1 MKALS
6 FYVISLLVFA
16 IGFFTIVK
24 YGSQLAVKPLAVSV
38 VNVSNSI
45 AVDHVSGNNNYQQL
59 LRNIHQPLSI
69 LLLQMLSI
77 IVVSRLF
84 GYLLQ
89 RVNQPSVIGEIIA
102 GIVLGPSLMGWV
114 FPEAS
119 HFLFSPESVKSLQF
133 ISQIGLVFFMFTIGM
148 ELDFKL
154 LKGRASDAVVVSHAS
169 IIVPFFL
176 GMLLSYFIYTDFAPV
191 GVKFLPFSLFMGI
204 AMSITAFPVLAR
216 IIKERNLNG
225 TPLGTLAITCAAAD
239 DVTAWCV
246 LALVVAIAQAGTI
259 SSAVITISLSFAFVM
274 LMFFVV
280 RPFLLRIRETKT
292 ERHSI
297 VIAFLVLLTSAYC
310 TEIIGI
316 HALFG
321 AFIAGII
328 MPDMDGLKHQ
338 LNEKIEDV
346 SLIVLM
352 PVFFACTGLNTQI
365 GLLNTSYMWIVFGFI
380 LLVAV
385 LGKFVGSSVAAKWM
399 GQSTKDS
406 LSIGALMNTRG
417 LMQLIVLNIGYS
429 LGILTPE
436 VFAMMILMALVTTLM
451 TSPFLDFVN
460 WMEKRKIL

>member
-1 MKALS
+1 MKAVS
-6 FYVISLLVFA
+6 FYVISLLIFA

-24 YGSQLAVKPLAVSV
+24 FGAELPMK
-38 VNVSNSI
+38 SNSTSLVSTNQCPSSHS
-45 AVDHVSGNNNYQQL
+45 VDVSDNLQQL
-59 LRNIHQPLSI
+59 VRNVKQPLSI

-77 IVVSRLF
+77 IIVSRLF

-89 RVNQPSVIGEIIA
+89 RINQPSVIGEIIA

-114 FPEAS
+114 FPQAS

-154 LKGRASDAVVVSHAS
+154 LKGRATDAVVVSHAS

-176 GMLLSYFIYTDFAPV
+176 GMLLSYFIYSDFAPA

-216 IIKERNLNG
+216 IIKERNLSG

-259 SSAVITISLSFAFVM
+259 SSAVITISLSFLFV
-274 LMFFVV
+274 LFMFFAV

-297 VIAFLVLLTSAYC
+297 VIAFLVLLISAYC

-328 MPDMDGLKHQ
+328 MPDLGGLKYQ

-365 GLLNTSYMWIVFGFI
+365 GLLNTSYMWVVFGFI

-385 LGKFVGSSVAAKWM
+385 IGKFVGSAAAAKWM

-406 LSIGALMNTRG
+406 LSVGALMNTRG

>member
-1 MKALS
+1 MRTALS
-6 FYVISLLVFA
+6 YIITLSLFGLGVFVIVRMGEQLPVKSAVVAVTTSPTIASSHPIDVSSSL
-16 IGFFTIVK
+16 
-24 YGSQLAVKPLAVSV
+24 
-38 VNVSNSI
+38 
-45 AVDHVSGNNNYQQL
+45 QQL
-59 LRNIHQPLSI
+59 VRNIKQPLSI

-77 IVVSRLF
+77 IIVSRIF

-89 RVNQPSVIGEIIA
+89 QIKQPSVIGEIIA

-119 HFLFSPESVKSLQF
+119 HFLFSPESIKSLQF

-154 LKGRASDAVVVSHAS
+154 LKGRATDAVVVSHAS

-216 IIKERNLNG
+216 IIKERNLSG
-225 TPLGTLAITCAAAD
+225 TSLGTLAITCAAAD

-297 VIAFLVLLTSAYC
+297 VIAFLVLLISAYC

-328 MPDMDGLKHQ
+328 MPEMDGLKHQ
-338 LNEKIEDV
+338 LTEKIEDV

-365 GLLNTSYMWIVFGFI
+365 GLLNTSYMWVVFGFI

-385 LGKFVGSSVAAKWM
+385 TGKFVGSAVAAKWM

-406 LSIGALMNTRG
+406 LSVGALMNTRG

>member
-1 MKALS
+1 MRTA
-6 FYVISLLVFA
+6 FGYIISLSLFALGVFFIVRMGEQLPVKSAVVA
-16 IGFFTIVK
+16 ITTSASTTSSHAPEVGDNLK
-24 YGSQLAVKPLAVSV
+24 
-38 VNVSNSI
+38 
-45 AVDHVSGNNNYQQL
+45 QL
-59 LRNIHQPLSI
+59 LRNIKQPLSI

-77 IVVSRLF
+77 IIVSRIF

-89 RVNQPSVIGEIIA
+89 RIKQPSVIGEIIA

-119 HFLFSPESVKSLQF
+119 HFLFSPDSIKSLQF

-154 LKGRASDAVVVSHAS
+154 LKGRATDAVVVSHAS

-176 GMLLSYFIYTDFAPV
+176 GMVLSYFIYTDFAPV

-216 IIKERNLNG
+216 IIKERNLSG
-225 TPLGTLAITCAAAD
+225 TSLGTLAITCAAAD

-280 RPFLLRIRETKT
+280 SPFLLHIRETKT
-292 ERHSI
+292 VRHSI
-297 VIAFLVLLTSAYC
+297 VIAFLVLLISAYC

-338 LNEKIEDV
+338 LTEKIEDV

-365 GLLNTSYMWIVFGFI
+365 GLLNTNYMWVVFGFI

-385 LGKFVGSSVAAKWM
+385 TGKFVGSAVAAKWM

-406 LSIGALMNTRG
+406 LSVGALMNTRG

>member
-1 MKALS
+1 MKAVS
-6 FYVISLLVFA
+6 FYVISLLIFA
-16 IGFFTIVK
+16 IGFFVIVK
-24 YGSQLAVKPLAVSV
+24 FGRELPVKAVAFAEN
-38 VNVSNSI
+38 NVSNS
-45 AVDHVSGNNNYQQL
+45 ASLDLPPGNDIYLQL
-59 LRNIHQPLSI
+59 LRNIRQPLSI

-89 RVNQPSVIGEIIA
+89 RINQPSVIGEIIA

-114 FPEAS
+114 FPEVS
-119 HFLFSPESVKSLQF
+119 NFLFSPESIKSLQF

-154 LKGRASDAVVVSHAS
+154 LKGRAADAVVVSHAS
-169 IIVPFFL
+169 IILPFFL
-176 GMLLSYFIYTDFAPV
+176 GMLLSFFIYTDFAPA

-216 IIKERNLNG
+216 IIKERNLSG

-259 SSAVITISLSFAFVM
+259 SSAVITISLSVVFVM

-297 VIAFLVLLTSAYC
+297 VIAFLVLLISAYC

-328 MPDMDGLKHQ
+328 MPDLDGLKLQ
-338 LNEKIEDV
+338 LTEKIEDV

-365 GLLNTSYMWIVFGFI
+365 GLLNTRYMWVIFGFI

-385 LGKFVGSSVAAKWM
+385 LGKFVGSAVAAKWM

-406 LSIGALMNTRG
+406 LSVGALMNTRG

>member
-16 IGFFTIVK
+16 ICFFTIVK
-24 YGSQLAVKPLAVSV
+24 YGGQLAVKPITLQAENISV
-38 VNVSNSI
+38 ASD
-45 AVDHVSGNNNYQQL
+45 VDALNNNDIYHQL
-59 LRNIHQPLSI
+59 ARNIKQPLSI

-77 IVVSRLF
+77 IIVSRLF

-89 RVNQPSVIGEIIA
+89 RINQPSVIGEIIA
-102 GIVLGPSLMGWV
+102 GIVLGPSLMGWA
-114 FPEAS
+114 FPEVS
-119 HFLFSPESVKSLQF
+119 HFLFSAESIKSLQF

-154 LKGRASDAVVVSHAS
+154 LKGRATDAVVVSHAS

-176 GMLLSYFIYTDFAPV
+176 GMLLSYFIYTDFAPA

-216 IIKERNLNG
+216 IIKERNLSG

-259 SSAVITISLSFAFVM
+259 SSAVITISLSFLFV
-274 LMFFVV
+274 LFMFFAV

-297 VIAFLVLLTSAYC
+297 VIAFLVLLLSAYC

-328 MPDMDGLKHQ
+328 MPDLGGLKHQ

-365 GLLNTSYMWIVFGFI
+365 GLLNTGYMWIIFGFI

-385 LGKFVGSSVAAKWM
+385 LGKFVGSAAAAKWM

>member
-1 MKALS
+1 MKALR

-16 IGFFTIVK
+16 VGFFTIVK
-24 YGSQLAVKPLAVSV
+24 YGRELPVKPMVISMERLYVTSTAIEL
-38 VNVSNSI
+38 NSNDIS
-45 AVDHVSGNNNYQQL
+45 QQL
-59 LRNIHQPLSI
+59 VRNIKQPLSI

-77 IVVSRLF
+77 IIVSRLF

-89 RVNQPSVIGEIIA
+89 RINQPSVIGEIIA

-119 HFLFSPESVKSLQF
+119 HFLFSSESIKSLQF

-154 LKGRASDAVVVSHAS
+154 LKGRATDAIVVSHAS

-176 GMLLSYFIYTDFAPV
+176 GMLLSYFIYTDFAPA

-216 IIKERNLNG
+216 IIKERNLTG
-225 TPLGTLAITCAAAD
+225 TPLGILAITCAAAD

-246 LALVVAIAQAGTI
+246 LALVVAISQAGTI

-274 LMFFVV
+274 FMFFVV

-297 VIAFLVLLTSAYC
+297 VIAFLVLLMSAYC

-328 MPDMDGLKHQ
+328 MPDLGGLKHQ
-338 LNEKIEDV
+338 LTEKIEDV

-365 GLLNTSYMWIVFGFI
+365 GLLNTGYMWAVFGFI
-380 LLVAV
+380 LFVAV
-385 LGKFVGSSVAAKWM
+385 LGKFVGSAVAAKWM
-399 GQSTKDS
+399 GQRTNDA

-460 WMEKRKIL
+460 WMEKRKML